1 MIKKENDVAKRQAD
15 FSNIE
20 NELAKE
26 REKLKNWEALLK
38 KRENIISLKEKN
50 NNISSDK
57 IDGDKYKGKED
68 SNKDYKE

>member
-1 MIKKENDVAKRQAD
+1 MIKKENDVAKRQTD

-26 REKLKNWEALLK
+26 REKLKNWEAQLK

-57 IDGDKYKGKED
+57 IDGDECKGKED
-68 SNKDYKE
+68 SNKD